1 MFNEGYFI
9 RVILLAAVILAM
21 AALAHGGGFRLVG
34 TFLTWW
40 SRATSQPRPSQYSWA
55 MVTVPSSRRFAIR
68 LAVVHSLWV

>member
-1 MFNEGYFI
+1 MLNLQKLK
-9 RVILLAAVILAM
+9 RALLIANVVLWTG
-21 AALAHGGGFRLVG
+21 ALAHGGGFRLVG